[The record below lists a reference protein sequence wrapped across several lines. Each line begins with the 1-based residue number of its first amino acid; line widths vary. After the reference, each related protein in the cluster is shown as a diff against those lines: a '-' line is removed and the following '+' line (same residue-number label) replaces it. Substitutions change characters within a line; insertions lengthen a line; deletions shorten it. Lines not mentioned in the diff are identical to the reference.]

1 MSDLLEIDDDI
12 YNSLYGTTGVEGVD
26 YQPER
31 NSVSDMFHSLW
42 SGSGEALSLYGAG
55 AESELMQGAGE
66 YIKGTDY
73 AKPDESTYY
82 GTNSSTNKILQGAV
96 ESFPTSAPLM
106 VGGLAGAAIGSVAG
120 PVGTVAGWSAG
131 MGVPGTILARGIY
144 DQALNKIISERPDL
158 SDDEMRSYAFNTA
171 SVEFLTEVAS
181 TGVDIFTAKLGGR
194 LTKEALK
201 SAVAHN
207 LFDVDTA
214 LTAVAKK
221 SSMGE
226 LLAKGVGSSAIGGS
240 SEVAAD
246 YGHLKL
252 DESVGLET
260 EAPDYFQTFMIGLVA
275 ETPFSVGANYLE
287 QSKLSKIRTNLETGL
302 TSQDLEQRQHSALQ
316 ISEVLSKASPEAA
329 ERWDAY
335 AEMNIDKGP
344 LSLSDPIL
352 SDITAQAEWK
362 KKYDSTIYT
371 QITKDPSSILEEAGI
386 PSSSPYG
393 NAKAPEGSSA
403 RDALLERIQDTPA
416 QIANYSKGAPHIST
430 VDNSLNPEGARQLAA
445 RNEITTGMKEVTPEA
460 NNVAVVSETKSRPIP
475 VAKNEELKAKVL
487 ADIAKATAP
496 VESYEKG
503 KNQGKAKWQTDP
515 EMLRKQ
521 KVEEQARAWE
531 AEGFSSSETSDVQTT
546 PPPLPTNLKE
556 RQAAKVK
563 AVAPVVEPTVTTTN
577 LKGEEVSKAPVAKV
591 EEKPVAV
598 NEVDTAGNKTKV
610 SYPADKWVQHT
621 AGVSVYQN
629 DNAIIAKS
637 GKKWQAFQKDEV
649 NPNHPEESVR
659 VPLGEFKS
667 LSDAQRALSQGKDST
682 EFYGEKEEAKAV
694 PLTLKEK
701 HLLST
706 IDTEEVAR
714 VAVAKSNYNTD
725 PAAHGAAVDGIL
737 KAAKDFDPEKGAT
750 FKSYATGRAMFAIK
764 DYGKTLMA
772 DKNVMTQGSSTEVSE
787 GSERE
792 GRIAN
797 TSKEEMLDALD
808 TGPLKVQKEKRPE
821 PSPVKKIEL
830 TQEEKDAYNKSLA
843 ENKKKVVPKEAID
856 YQKLLDEDIPMDEES
871 DRDESPTVTRRP
883 SKVKGVSVSDLEALF
898 SDKAQDILD
907 RNNGDKTKAK
917 ALADTLS
924 DESAATMLKDA
935 IDAIKAKI
943 DTSRKTTV
951 GKILEQFLAKEY
963 ENTSK
968 GRVAK
973 FLDKLVK
980 DADKADLEVL
990 IDPDSQTEHYSAK
1003 DDRIVLRGDGGRNST
1018 YLHEIVHAITTRALT
1033 NSKELTAKVRKVM
1046 DAFEAHIVADPSIP
1060 ITAKDIFR
1068 MRKSGNTSRSF
1079 KKEFSPLEFG
1089 EHRDLMYALLNE
1101 HEFLAQH
1108 TSSSIVQEISQLVEV
1123 PTGLIE
1129 KLKSVYESVV
1139 GFMLEAFGRPK
1150 IFHNAMKST
1159 MELLVEISQSQKG
1172 VLATEVDTVNESSD
1186 VKEKPKA
1193 PRTYKEKLEVLRSND
1208 TKGKPVDIIREFS
1221 KKVKSGLKDYGKVLS
1236 EALRE
1241 INPKLTEFVR
1251 RFEYSISKYN
1261 VKYHDEIK
1269 DFIDKYKKMN
1279 RDDQLLLDLVLMN
1292 RDEKDVAKRDEI
1304 LKKNNMTDSYL
1315 KVVKVLEDIHR
1326 RKENVAL
1333 NKFEAKPDYFPRA
1346 VKDLQGLM
1354 QTMKKKKDDG
1364 DDFTYGVIQAELDKA
1379 GGSIADKEKAIMD
1392 MMNTGRYPALALLEP
1407 SSSKKRTIAR
1417 VIPEWA
1423 KYYHSSIDSLI
1434 NHIYESNEAI
1444 EARNMFGDVK
1454 RGALTTEM
1462 DSLMQELV
1470 DNKKLTRGQREKM
1483 VGKVHLIEE
1492 KLDNYDEEWKDGISS
1507 LMVKE
1512 GINLD
1517 PYQQTEVIKLIRGRL
1532 TQRGMHGVSA
1542 HIRNLSLMSTLG
1554 TFTSTLTQLT
1564 DNVFSV
1570 QDNGVI
1576 NTLKGV
1582 FGNNIVTTKD
1592 LDLSNSMREF
1602 QSTGTSKFLD
1612 KLLRGT
1618 GLIAMD
1624 MFGKHTYMNATIE
1637 KAKSMTLEQF
1647 TKKWGDSLGKD
1658 VKETYDSI
1666 KSGEKNELTKFFAFT
1681 TLSDVQPVSLSET
1694 PLKYLTSGNGR
1705 IFYALKTYSI
1715 KAINTFY
1722 KRSVY
1727 DFRTAKTKGEK
1738 TAALANAGK
1747 LIILMALAGAGTDE
1761 LKDLILGRTVDFDD
1775 NVTANL
1781 LKIVMLNKYTM
1792 TKGGGVAKN
1801 ILADTLLP
1809 PTKLIDDPL
1818 KDITNV
1824 VQWMSGE
1831 EELTFKTLKS
1841 LPHGNILFAQ
1851 LTEDGIK
1858 SGKDKLKRDIYSDAR
1873 GGATMGELR
1882 EKMQIYNKWARVAGE
1897 PLVTYQSIQQ
1907 AKKKKKK

>member
-1 MSDLLEIDDDI
+1 MSDELFYLPEVDSQH
-12 YNSLYGTTGVEGVD
+12 NTSGTEGVD

-31 NSVSDMFHSLW
+31 NIAGDVSSSLW
-42 SGSGEALSLYGAG
+42 RGTGSALDVYGTG
-55 AESELMQGAGE
+55 LDSQWMQDFGKF
-66 YIKGTDY
+66 ILGTDF
-73 AKPDESTYY
+73 AKQDESQYK
-82 GTNSSTNKILQGAV
+82 GTNSEANKILSGAA
-96 ESFPTSAPLM
+96 ESLPTSSVIGAATIGGATLGSAAGP
-106 VGGLAGAAIGSVAG
+106 VGSYAGGAAGLSAAGTVLWKGLRSKAFDEIIAKDPNISTEDAGKYADISATIEAGTEGVGALVDVATAKLGGKLVSGALKDALRYELFSAKEAIGSVAKR
-120 PVGTVAGWSAG
+120 
-131 MGVPGTILARGIY
+131 GTIA
-144 DQALNKIISERPDL
+144 E
-158 SDDEMRSYAFNTA
+158 
-171 SVEFLTEVAS
+171 LTGKV
-181 TGVDIFTAKLGGR
+181 
-194 LTKEALK
+194 
-201 SAVAHN
+201 
-207 LFDVDTA
+207 
-214 LTAVAKK
+214 
-221 SSMGE
+221 
-226 LLAKGVGSSAIGGS
+226 VGSSTMEGGE
-240 SEVAAD
+240 EVLAD
-246 YGHLKL
+246 KLHYEEDKAYGLNPN
-252 DESVGLET
+252 
-260 EAPDYFQTFMIGLVA
+260 APDYFKTFMIGAVA
-275 ETPFSVGANYLE
+275 GLPTIAAANIVE
-287 QSKLSKIRTNLETGL
+287 QKSQARISANIEAGL
-302 TSQDLEQRQHSALQ
+302 TSENVEQRRYTADQ
-316 ISEVLSKASPEAA
+316 ILETLAKASPEAA
-329 ERWDAY
+329 ERWGAY
-335 AEMNIDKGP
+335 VDVNVDKGP
-344 LSLSDPIL
+344 LDLKSPIL

-362 KKYDSTIYT
+362 KKYNETIYT

-386 PSSSPYG
+386 PTSEYG
-393 NAKAPEGSSA
+393 NAKAPEGSEV
-403 RDALLERIQDTPA
+403 RDNLLSRIQDTPELLA
-416 QIANYSKGAPHIST
+416 NQNTNTKGVTGAYNDPINARKIENLKTNQEAIAA
-430 VDNSLNPEGARQLAA
+430 LPEDS
-445 RNEITTGMKEVTPEA
+445 
-460 NNVAVVSETKSRPIP
+460 NNVAIVAETEKKPVP
-475 VAKNEELKAKVL
+475 VAKNEEFKAKVL
-487 ADIAKATAP
+487 ADIASAPMSQSKA
-496 VESYEKG
+496 
-503 KNQGKAKWQTDP
+503 QWQTDP
-515 EMLRKQ
+515 EMIRKQ
-521 KVEEQARAWE
+521 KVEEQARSWE
-531 AEGFSSSETSDVQTT
+531 AEGFSSSETSDVPTT

-563 AVAPVVEPTVTTTN
+563 AVAPVVEPVVTTTN
-577 LKGEEVSKAPVAKV
+577 LKGEKVTKAPEVKV

-598 NEVDTAGNKTKV
+598 NEVKANGEVTKV

-682 EFYGEKEEAKAV
+682 EFYGEKEEARAV

-737 KAAKDFDPEKGAT
+737 KAAKDFNPDKGAT

-764 DYGKTLMA
+764 DYGKTLIA
-772 DKNVMTQGSSTEVSE
+772 DKNVMTQESSTEVSE

-797 TSKEEMLDALD
+797 TSKEEVLDALD
-808 TGPLKVQKEKRPE
+808 NGPIKVQKEKRPE

-843 ENKKKVVPKEAID
+843 EKKKPVPKDVID
-856 YQKLLDEDIPMDEES
+856 YQKLLDEEIPMDKETDS
-871 DRDESPTVTRRP
+871 DVDESPTVIRRP

-935 IDAIKAKI
+935 IDAINSKI
-943 DTSRKTTV
+943 DASRRTTV
-951 GKILEQFLAKEY
+951 GKILEQFLTKEH

-968 GRVAK
+968 GKVAK

-990 IDPDSQTEHYSAK
+990 IDPDSQTEHYSSK
-1003 DDRIVLRGDGGRNST
+1003 NDRIVLRGDGGRNST
-1018 YLHEIVHAITTRALT
+1018 YLHEIVHAITTRALS

-1046 DAFEAHIVADPSIP
+1046 DAFEDHIVADPSIP

-1108 TSSSIVQEISQLVEV
+1108 TSSPMVQEISQLVEV

-1129 KLKSVYESVV
+1129 KLKSAYESVV

-1159 MELLVEISQSQKG
+1159 MELLVEISQSQRG
-1172 VLATEVDTVNESSD
+1172 VLAAEVDTVNESSD
-1186 VKEKPKA
+1186 VKEKPKT
-1193 PRTYKEKLEVLRSND
+1193 PRTYSEKLAVLRSND

-1261 VKYHDEIK
+1261 VKYHDEVK

-1292 RDEKDVAKRDEI
+1292 RNEADVAKRDEI
-1304 LKKNNMTDSYL
+1304 LKKNKMTDSYL

-1354 QTMKKKKDDG
+1354 QTMKG
-1364 DDFTYGVIQAELDKA
+1364 DPSYGVIQAELDRV
-1379 GGSIADKEKAIMD
+1379 GGSKADQEKAVMD

-1407 SSSKKRTIAR
+1407 SSSKRR
-1417 VIPEWA
+1417 VIAKVTPEWS

-1454 RGALTTEM
+1454 RGALTGERDT
-1462 DSLMQELV
+1462 LMQELI

-1483 VGKVHLIEE
+1483 VGKINLIEE
-1492 KLDNYDEEWKDGISS
+1492 KLDNYEEEWKDGISS

-1517 PYQQTEVIKLIRGRL
+1517 SYQQTEVIKLIRGRL
-1532 TQRGMHGVSA
+1532 TQKGMHGIGA

-1582 FGNNIVTTKD
+1582 FGKNIVTTSD

-1658 VKETYDSI
+1658 VKETYEAI

-1727 DFRTAKTKGEK
+1727 DFRTAKTNGEK
-1738 TAALANAGK
+1738 AKALANAGK
-1747 LIILMALAGAGTDE
+1747 LIALMALAGAGTDE
-1761 LKDLILGRTVDFDD
+1761 LKDLILGRDVDFGD
-1775 NVTANL
+1775 NVTSNL

-1792 TKGGGVAKN
+1792 TKGGGIAKN

-1809 PTKLIDDPL
+1809 PTKLIDDPYT
-1818 KDITNV
+1818 DIVNLF
-1824 VQWMSGE
+1824 SGE
-1831 EELTFKTLKS
+1831 KEATFKTLNS
-1841 LPHGNILFAQ
+1841 LPHGNILYSQ
-1851 LTEDGIK
+1851 LTDAGKK
-1858 SGKDKLKRDIYSDAR
+1858 SSKEMLKRDILSDAR
-1873 GGATMGELR
+1873 GGATMGDLR
-1882 EKMQIYNKWARVAGE
+1882 EKISIYNQWARGAKE
-1897 PLVTYQSIQQ
+1897 PLITYQTIHN